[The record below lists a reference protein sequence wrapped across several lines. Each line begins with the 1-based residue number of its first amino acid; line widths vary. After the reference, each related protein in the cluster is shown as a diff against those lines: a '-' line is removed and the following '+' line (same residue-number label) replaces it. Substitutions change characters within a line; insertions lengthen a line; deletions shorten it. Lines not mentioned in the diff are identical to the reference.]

1 MSNRIATIGRYAV
14 LEALR
19 TRLPGLTALS
29 IAVVLG
35 ASFFVR
41 EITITDSVRFQ
52 TAFYAATA
60 RFAMFFLAA
69 LHVISSISRDFH
81 EKGLDMA
88 LALDLPRSHY
98 VLGKLCGF
106 LAIAVALAIAATLP
120 LFALTGWEAT
130 AIWGLSLALEL
141 TIVVALSLFC
151 VITFTS
157 IMPAASFV
165 LAFYLLARALT
176 AMRLISAHPVAG
188 SEAPSHKVMSWVIEG
203 LALVVPALDRW
214 TRTEWLVD
222 GTGSWPMLASLA
234 GYTAMF
240 GVVVVAAAIFD
251 MQRRNF

>member
-1 MSNRIATIGRYAV
+1 MSHRITTIGRYTV

-19 TRLPGLTALS
+19 TRLPALAVLS
-29 IAVVLG
+29 IAVLFG

-52 TAFYAATA
+52 TAFYAGTA
-60 RFAMFFLAA
+60 RFAMVFLAA
-69 LHVISSISRDFH
+69 LHVIASISREFE
-81 EKGLDMA
+81 EKGLDMV
-88 LALDLPRSHY
+88 LALDVPRSHY

-106 LAIAVALAIAATLP
+106 LAIALALAFAAALP
-120 LFALTGWEAT
+120 VFGLAGWDA
-130 AIWGLSLALEL
+130 AAMWSLSLALEL
-141 TIVVALSLFC
+141 AIVVALSLFC

-157 IMPAASFV
+157 VMPAASFV

-176 AMRLISAHPVAG
+176 AVRLISANPVAG
-188 SEAPSHKVMSWVIEG
+188 SDALSHKVMNWVVEG
-203 LALVVPALDRW
+203 LALVVPALERW

-222 GTGSWPMLASLA
+222 GTGSWSALASLA
-234 GYTAMF
+234 GYTGLF